1 MGGVRSILMSVVFS
15 VVVLLVVCFPSHAWG
30 WGPITHLT
38 HGSDVLANLTIL
50 GASLQQLLR
59 RYRLEYLYGCIG
71 ADITQAKKYTRAQQ
85 AHCHSWEVGWAMLRR
100 AETGAQR
107 AFAYG
112 YLTHLAGDV
121 YSHNHFVPTQL
132 IVSFRARTLRHIY
145 WEARFDTLQHATG
158 RRLIHELR
166 GHRFHECDALV
177 ESVVARTL
185 FSFKT
190 NKRIFDSFIAVH
202 DLERWHRVMQGLSVR
217 SRYPLPRGLATQYN
231 LACHTAIMDLL
242 QYGKRSEC
250 QADDPTGLA
259 AITLA
264 KKVRRTLKIL
274 ERRKRITPEMEREIE
289 TLDARRDLPRLGEV
303 QLLQVSGRE

>member
-1 MGGVRSILMSVVFS
+1 MSVFLS
-15 VVVLLVVCFPSHAWG
+15 VVALLVVCVPSRAWG

-50 GASLQQLLR
+50 SASLQQLLR
-59 RYRLEYLYGCIG
+59 RFRLEYLYGCIG

-85 AHCHSWEVGWAMLRR
+85 AHCHSWDVGWAMLRR

-145 WEARFDTLQHATG
+145 WEARFDALQQATG

-166 GHRFHECDALV
+166 GHRFPDCDELV
-177 ESVVARTL
+177 ECVVARTL
-185 FSFKT
+185 FSFRT

-202 DLERWHRVMQGLSVR
+202 DLERWHRVMQRLSVR
-217 SRYPLPRGLATQYN
+217 SRYRLPRELAAQYN

-242 QYGKRSEC
+242 QHGKRSEC

-264 KKVRRTLKIL
+264 KRVRRTLKVL
-274 ERRKRITPEMEREIE
+274 ERRKRITPEMEREIRA
-289 TLDARRDLPRLGEV
+289 LDERRDLPRLDEFR
-303 QLLQVSGRE
+303 LKQVSGHE